1 MAEPNCN
8 LCAKRLTFA
17 CRFQPPLCAEK
28 RPEFASNGIG
38 CTRFKPKPQE
48 LPSS

>member
-8 LCAKRLTFA
+8 LCSKRLTFG

-28 RPEFASNGIG
+28 RLEFASNGSG
-38 CTRFKPKPQE
+38 CGGFKPKPQE
-48 LPSS
+48 LPLA